1 MTHAVTHSEKLY
13 WYMARAGGLTS
24 WWLVALTVFW
34 GLMLSTRVARGRATP
49 AWLLDLHRFMGGLSV
64 VFLGLHIAGLM
75 GDKWLHLTVKEAL
88 VPMAARV
95 KPLALAWGVIGLY
108 LMVAIEVTSLL
119 MTRLPRKVWRFVH
132 SSAFLLFLLSTVHAF
147 AAGSEA
153 KNIAVQWTAMSFGAM
168 FTFLMVYRALM
179 PRRTR
184 LLKGNPAPAH
194 TTPAAAALS

>member
-1 MTHAVTHSEKLY
+1 
-13 WYMARAGGLTS
+13 
-24 WWLVALTVFW
+24 
-34 GLMLSTRVARGRATP
+34 
-49 AWLLDLHRFMGGLSV
+49 
-64 VFLGLHIAGLM
+64 
-75 GDKWLHLTVKEAL
+75 
-88 VPMAARV
+88 
-95 KPLALAWGVIGLY
+95 
-108 LMVAIEVTSLL
+108 MVAIEVTSLL